1 MTMPA
6 QPRRSLNVAPR
17 LLTRQQAAAFIG
29 VSEPTFLVVCPIR
42 PIALG
47 PGKRL
52 ERYDIRALD
61 SWIDELGQRELINTD
76 WLAAL
81 DTNHDDDRP
90 R

>member
-61 SWIDELGQRELINTD
+61 LWIDELGQRELINTD

>member
-1 MTMPA
+1 MRAPSH
-6 QPRRSLNVAPR
+6 RSNIGPR

-29 VSEPTFLVVCPIR
+29 VSEPTFMLVCPVR

-61 SWIDELGQRELINTD
+61 AWIDELGRKGAAVRRD
-76 WLAAL
+76 WLAVL
-81 DTNHDDDRP
+81 DAKHDDRP